1 MLEPQSV
8 VPSCVVNFVHVKLIW
23 FMAQTLVKNYLH
35 IVFST
40 KGREPFIRPSIEKEL
55 HFYLIGLCTELE
67 CYPIKIGGYDNH
79 VHIVINLSKKIT
91 LAALMEKIKGHSSKW
106 IKTKGIEFQDFYWQ
120 GGYGAFSVRESD
132 LPHLIE
138 YLNNQH
144 EHHKKLSFR
153 EEYISFL
160 EEYEIDYDERYL
172 WD

>member
-1 MLEPQSV
+1 
-8 VPSCVVNFVHVKLIW
+8 
-23 FMAQTLVKNYLH
+23 MAQTLVKNYLH

-40 KGREPFIRPSIEKEL
+40 KGREPFIVPSIEKEL
-55 HFYLIGLCTELE
+55 HFYLIRLCAELE

-79 VHIVINLSKKIT
+79 VHILTNLSKKIT
-91 LAALMEKIKGHSSKW
+91 LATFMEKIKAHSSKW
-106 IKTKGIEFQDFYWQ
+106 IKTKGNEFKNFYWQ

-144 EHHKKLSFR
+144 EHHKKVAFK
-153 EEYISFL
+153 EEYVSLL
-160 EEYEIDYDERYL
+160 EENKIDYDERYL